1 MVSAWVSSHHL
12 LLGQVKT
19 DEKSNEIT
27 AIPKLLAMIDVKGH
41 IVTLDAMGAQ
51 KKIA

>member
-19 DEKSNEIT
+19 AKKSNEIT
-27 AIPKLLAMIDVKGH
+27 AIPKLLGNYS
-41 IVTLDAMGAQ
+41 G
-51 KKIA
+51 